1 MNPLNSP
8 TLAAHLWRESLTAV
22 TRRHFLQHCTTGLGA
37 MWLAQQDHR
46 LATAGTPPPTSPT
59 AATPPRSIAHFPA
72 KAKHV
77 IYLHMAGSPSQ
88 LELFEHKPELT
99 KLDQQFC
106 PSSFLEGKRFA
117 FIRGTPRMLGSVHPF
132 HQEQNTGGWISN
144 QLPHFERVMDKVC
157 FIRSM
162 RTDQFNHAPA
172 QFLMHTGS
180 PLIGSASTG
189 AWVTYGLG
197 TANENLPGFIVLLSG
212 GRMVDAGKSVWS
224 AGFLPGIYQ
233 GVQCR
238 SDGDPVLYLANPPG
252 IDAELRGSVVAAI
265 EEINR
270 QTHAQFGDP
279 ETLARTAQ
287 YELAFR
293 MQTSATDA
301 FDLKQEPPAQQQAYG
316 AEPGRESFA
325 NNCLLAR
332 RLVERG
338 VRFVQLYDWG
348 WDSHGSAESEDLRF
362 GFVKKCQSIDRPIA
376 ALLTDLEARGLLDET
391 LVVWGGEF
399 GRTPMAEN
407 RGGVDRRV
415 YGRDHNPQ
423 AFTLWIAGAGVKRGF
438 SLGQTDEFGY
448 DVVEN
453 PVNPRDLHATLL
465 HLLGLDHTRLTYP
478 VPGGLQQRLTTVTKK
493 AEVLKSILA

>member
-1 MNPLNSP
+1 MKTMDSSAQFEQLRHEA
-8 TLAAHLWRESLTAV
+8 LASL
-22 TRRHFLQHCTTGLGA
+22 TRRHFLARCTTGLGA
-37 MWLAQQDHR
+37 MWLAEQG
-46 LATAGTPPPTSPT
+46 LAAAKNTSAMPEAARPLTPG
-59 AATPPRSIAHFPA
+59 ATHFPA

-88 LELFEHKPELT
+88 LELFEHKPELN
-99 KLDQQFC
+99 KLDHQFC
-106 PSSFLEGKRFA
+106 PKSFLEGKRFA

-132 HQEQNTGGWISN
+132 HQEKRTGHWISDR
-144 QLPHFERVMDKVC
+144 LPHFERKLDKVC

-162 RTDQFNHAPA
+162 NTDQFNHAPA

-180 PLIGSASTG
+180 PLIGSACTG

-197 TANENLPGFIVLLSG
+197 SENQNLPGFIVLLSG

-224 AGFLPGIYQ
+224 AGFLPGVYQ

-238 SDGDPVLYLANPPG
+238 SDGDPVLFLANPAG
-252 IDAELRGSVVAAI
+252 IDASLRGSVVSAI
-265 EEINR
+265 GKINR
-270 QTHAQFGDP
+270 QTYAQVGDP

-301 FDLKQEPPAQQQAYG
+301 FDLRQEPADVHAAYG
-316 AEPGRESFA
+316 TEPGRESFA

-338 VRFVQLYDWG
+338 VRYVQLFDWG
-348 WDSHGSAESEDLRF
+348 WDSHGAAASEDLRD
-362 GFVKKCQSIDRPIA
+362 GFVRKCRSIDLPIA
-376 ALLTDLEARGLLDET
+376 ALLTDLEQRGLLEET

-407 RGGVDRRV
+407 RGGSDQRV

-423 AFTLWIAGAGVKRGF
+423 AFTMWMAGAGVKRGH
-438 SLGQTDEFGY
+438 SVGQTDEFGY
-448 DVVEN
+448 SVVEN
-453 PVNPRDLHATLL
+453 PVQPQDLHATML
-465 HLLGLDHTRLTYP
+465 HLLGFDHARLTYP
-478 VPGGLQQRLTTVTKK
+478 VPGGLKQRLTTVTKT
-493 AEVLKSILA
+493 ATVVQDVLA

>member
-1 MNPLNSP
+1 MNRITTATHLAREA
-8 TLAAHLWRESLTAV
+8 LAAM
-22 TRRHFLQHCTTGLGA
+22 TRRHFLQRCTTGLGA
-37 MWLAQQDHR
+37 MWLAEQGHGADSIGR
-46 LATAGTPPPTSPT
+46 MPSGAGEAGEAFAAKPP
-59 AATPPRSIAHFPA
+59 HFPA

-88 LELFEHKPELT
+88 LELFEYKPELNR
-99 KLDQQFC
+99 LDHEFC
-106 PSSFLEGKRFA
+106 PQSFLAGKRFA
-117 FIRGTPRMLGSVHPF
+117 FIRGTPRMLGGVHPF
-132 HQEQNTGGWISN
+132 HQQRDTGFWVTD

-180 PLIGSASTG
+180 PLIGSASAG

-197 TANENLPGFIVLLSG
+197 TENRDLPGFIVLLSG

-224 AGFLPGIYQ
+224 AGFLPGVYQ

-238 SDGDPVLYLANPPG
+238 SDGDPVLFLANPQG
-252 IDAELRGSVVAAI
+252 IDGAMRGAVVEAI
-265 EEINR
+265 GKINR
-270 QTHAQFGDP
+270 QTFAGTGDP

-301 FDLKQEPPAQQQAYG
+301 FDLKQEPASMHEAYG
-316 AEPGRESFA
+316 TEPGRESFA

-338 VRFVQLYDWG
+338 VRYVQLYDWG
-348 WDSHGSAESEDLRF
+348 WDSHGAAESEDLRV
-362 GFVKKCQSIDRPIA
+362 GFVRKCRSIDRPIA
-376 ALLTDLEARGLLDET
+376 ALLGDLEARGLLDET

-407 RGGVDRRV
+407 RGGVDKRV
-415 YGRDHNPQ
+415 WGRDHNPQ
-423 AFTLWIAGAGVKRGF
+423 AFTIWMAGAGVRRGH
-438 SLGQTDEFGY
+438 SVGQTDDFGY
-448 DVVEN
+448 DVVED
-453 PVNPRDLHATLL
+453 PVQPHDLHATLL
-465 HLLGLDHTRLTYP
+465 HLLGLNHLRLTYP
-478 VPGGLQQRLTTVTKK
+478 VPGGLQQRLSNVTKQATLVK
-493 AEVLKSILA
+493 QVLA